1 MIGRDYW
8 FRFTDEEYAK
18 YEAWCVA
25 NKLNGYHGA
34 AGGATTLEITP
45 TSLGDIITAVAEIP
59 IYDELGE
66 ISYDSS
72 GRIKKKLIKCEI
84 RGI

>member
-1 MIGRDYW
+1 MISRDYQ

-18 YEAWCVA
+18 YEAWCII

-34 AGGATTLEITP
+34 IGGATTLEITP

-66 ISYDSS
+66 ISYDSF
-72 GRIKKKLIKCEI
+72 GKIKKKRIECEI